1 MQSGK
6 CERDADENCNSG
18 NMQGNCKGADWMM
31 STSQSEQID
40 EGEKRETEN
49 GEGIVGGYSRRHS
62 HTPFLEGSWSGNC
75 GLPSAKVTRKLPK
88 LNEWKTKNL
97 SLPRN
102 SISSWRYRKWPKFV
116 EQCDYNFNVAQL
128 LIVGYG
134 RRYRKVTKFVE
145 YCDYNLEILVV

>member
-40 EGEKRETEN
+40 GGEERER
-49 GEGIVGGYSRRHS
+49 VGRELWADIHADIA
-62 HTPFLEGSWSGNC
+62 TPPFLRGSSSGNC

-102 SISSWRYRKWPKFV
+102 SISSWRYRKSPKFV
-116 EQCDYNFNVAQL
+116 ENCNYSFNVVQL
-128 LIVGYG
+128 LIGGYG

-145 YCDYNLEILVV
+145 YCDYNLEIV